1 MKSSLPRI
9 IDTKLMA
16 MTPPLKEDII
26 GSTLEELVKILSKTC
41 LGTRENL
48 IWCENQMR
56 DAGEFKVRARLGKNA
71 TFNFDSSN
79 LISFYHIIPILLG
92 VILT

>member
-26 GSTLEELVKILSKTC
+26 GSTLEELVKIMDQDPFKLPNLANSDDHPGKGVEKIVTGC
-41 LGTRENL
+41 LIL
-48 IWCENQMR
+48 LHPSYFFAENQ
-56 DAGEFKVRARLGKNA
+56 
-71 TFNFDSSN
+71 SN
-79 LISFYHIIPILLG
+79 HKD
-92 VILT
+92 